1 LQARIFRLRA
11 LISEGVYCMD
21 EQEILLEVGD
31 DGVAVLTVNRPEVL
45 NALNWRGIDAFR
57 ARIRQ
62 ARDDKRIRALVVTGG
77 GDRAFISGGDL
88 SELKNYPDVGDG
100 RRLSELMGEACDEL
114 DRMEVPV
121 VAAINGHS
129 RGGGCEV
136 AVACDIRVVADNGSL
151 GFVHVR
157 QGISTAWGGAQ
168 RLKRLI
174 GYGKA
179 IELLLTG
186 RVISPQEA
194 LGLGLVEQVVPHGQA
209 LTVARQLAADIAAHP
224 PQAVRALKRL
234 LRLEASEAF
243 AEEREVF
250 ARLWATADHLEAVKA
265 FLEKRKPV
273 FSFTGDS

>member
-1 LQARIFRLRA
+1 
-11 LISEGVYCMD
+11 MD
-21 EQEILLEVGD
+21 EQEVSLEIGG
-31 DGVAVLTVNRPEVL
+31 DGVAVLMVNRPEVL
-45 NALNWRGIDAFR
+45 NALNWRAIDAFR
-57 ARIRQ
+57 DRVRQ
-62 ARDDKRIRALVVTGG
+62 ARDDKRIRALVVAGA

-88 SELKNYPDVGDG
+88 AELKNYPDPADG
-100 RRLSELMGEACDEL
+100 RRLSELMSEACDEL
-114 DRMEVPV
+114 DRMEIPV

-129 RGGGCEV
+129 RGGGCEI
-136 AVACDIRVVADNGSL
+136 AVACDIRVVSDNGSL

-186 RVISPQEA
+186 RVITPQEA
-194 LGLGLVEQVVPHGQA
+194 LELGLVEQVVPQGES
-209 LTVARQLAADIAAHP
+209 LPVARQLAAAIAANP
-224 PQAVRALKRL
+224 PQAVLALKRL
-234 LRLEASEAF
+234 LRLEANEAF

-250 ARLWATADHLEAVKA
+250 AKLWATTEHLEAVAA

-273 FSFTGDS
+273 FSFTADS